1 MINFK
6 KSLVAAAVALSA
18 SSLSAVESYDVIDL
32 GSLNDN
38 PLWVYDINNS
48 DTAVGYSYDEPT
60 TTLELEKRRAYSYL
74 NGTVTDLGTIVNEP
88 IGDAQVVVDESLMF
102 GVNNN
107 GLAVGYSLQVNDSSV
122 SRARAVYTDI
132 GSDTINIIP
141 ELVTDEF
148 ENMRALSVNDNG
160 LVVGFATTNPDD
172 DTNAANESIDVFV
185 TRGFVYDIGAGTITR
200 VDPVNYAG
208 TESNASVRD
217 INNSGRLVGWS
228 HELIENTLFARSF
241 YADATDLAGAV
252 EIPLT
257 DDRRV
262 SFPWAIND
270 NNMIVGKRNVGED
283 TLESSLFFHGYIYNI
298 ADQTITDIPEL
309 NPGFIP
315 DRRQGFSD
323 ISVAFDINNNNQVVG
338 KGLVEVV
345 PHTYHATIFEN
356 GTLSNLNNLIDCK
369 VDPNAE
375 AVGSPDWVLTE
386 ARAINDNGVIV
397 GNGLLNGVRKAF
409 MLVPRPGV
417 PPRVCQNPEEDNG
430 GSGGIPLW
438 AMGLLSL
445 VLFRPKRSKL

>member
-18 SSLSAVESYDVIDL
+18 GSLSAVESYNVIDL

-38 PLWVYDINNS
+38 PLWVYDVNNS
-48 DTAVGYSYDEPT
+48 DTAVGYSYDEPA

-74 NGTVTDLGTIVNEP
+74 NGTVTDLGSIVNAP

-107 GLAVGYSLQVNDSSV
+107 GLAVGYSLQVNDDSV

-132 GSDTINIIP
+132 GSDTINVIP

-228 HELIENTLFARSF
+228 HELIENTLYARSF

-298 ADQTITDIPEL
+298 ADQTITEIPEL

-323 ISVAFDINNNNQVVG
+323 ISVAFDINNSNQVVG

-356 GTLSNLNNLIDCK
+356 GTLSNLNDLIDCK

-417 PPRVCQNPEEDNG
+417 PPRVCQDQEDDNG

-438 AMGLLSL
+438 VMGLLSL
-445 VLFRPKRSKL
+445 VLFRPKRS

>member
-18 SSLSAVESYDVIDL
+18 GSLSAVESYNVIDL

-38 PLWVYDINNS
+38 PLWVYDVNNS
-48 DTAVGYSYDEPT
+48 DTAVGYSYDEPA

-74 NGTVTDLGTIVNEP
+74 NGTVTDLGSIVNAP

-107 GLAVGYSLQVNDSSV
+107 GLAVGYSLQVNDDNV

-228 HELIENTLFARSF
+228 HELIENTLYARSF

-298 ADQTITDIPEL
+298 ADQTITEIPEL

-323 ISVAFDINNNNQVVG
+323 ISVAFDINNSNQVVG

-356 GTLSNLNNLIDCK
+356 GTLSNLNDLIDCK

-417 PPRVCQNPEEDNG
+417 PPRVCQDPEDDNG

-438 AMGLLSL
+438 VMGLLSL
-445 VLFRPKRSKL
+445 VLFRPKRS